1 MLTDVLHIGEA
12 AEHTRVVADDT
23 ADTVGTV
30 LDVLAHV
37 GSSIVQLDVLG
48 DTEGTAQVEV
58 VLVVVRVVLSSLYV
72 IVGVRETNIVLLGG
86 VGDGHVV
93 SLVETGAEH
102 LVPLITT
109 DGLVGTLGTVEV
121 GHLTAVVAG
130 TIAVVGLTVGSP
142 DLVAI
147 AVEAGLTETG
157 QSVGVVVAQY
167 PVVITR
173 TELALDVGHIG
184 HLVPA
189 QVNTEL
195 DIGASAG
202 STLLGGDHD
211 NAVGSL

>member
-23 ADTVGTV
+23 ADTIGTV

-58 VLVVVRVVLSSLYV
+58 VLVVVRVELSSLYV
-72 IVGVRETNIVLLGG
+72 IVGVRETNVVLLGC
-86 VGDGHVV
+86 VGDGHIVR
-93 SLVETGAEH
+93 LVETGAEH
-102 LVPLITT
+102 LVPLVAL
-109 DGLVGTLGTVEV
+109 DGLEGASSTVKVGYI
-121 GHLTAVVAG
+121 TAVVAG
-130 TIAVVGLTVGSP
+130 TVAVISLTVRSP
-142 DLVAI
+142 DLVAV
-147 AVEAGLTETG
+147 AVKAGLTETG
-157 QSVGVVVAQY
+157 QSVGVVVTQY
-167 PVVITR
+167 PVVITG

-189 QVNTEL
+189 QVNTKL
-195 DIGASAG
+195 DIGASTG